1 VYIEILACLE
11 DLMKMGY
18 AADVFPES
26 LFHHCADG
34 VAGMDFETL
43 KKCHDNPMV
52 QWQLQQKYARA
63 TPKHDYVPWIV
74 VNGRKMN
81 EETES
86 LLDVVCREY
95 TSAGGTAPPGCSSSA
110 AVLREWN

>member
-1 VYIEILACLE
+1 
-11 DLMKMGY
+11 MKMGY